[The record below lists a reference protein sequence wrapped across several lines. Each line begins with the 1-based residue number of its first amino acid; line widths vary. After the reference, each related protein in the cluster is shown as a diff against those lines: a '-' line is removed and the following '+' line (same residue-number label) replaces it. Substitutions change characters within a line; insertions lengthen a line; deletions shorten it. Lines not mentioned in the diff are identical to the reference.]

1 MENRRLNYHFEYV
14 NENEFRKK
22 ERSVRKYNMLAYKK
36 LTFEYYPSIREG
48 NFLGELV
55 STDKTNNTENYEL
68 KLPTDSLFA
77 KVHGDITLHYTV
89 YKDNRVVLLV
99 NITPDSILEE
109 GHRSEL
115 STYKGVMISKNNSQ
129 KDMFKVNLLNALNN
143 KQ

>member
-1 MENRRLNYHFEYV
+1 MKQNYIFEYQ
-14 NENEFRKK
+14 NENEFRKI

-48 NFLGELV
+48 KFLGKLV
-55 STDKTNNTENYEL
+55 STDSKEHSKTYEL

-77 KVHGDITLHYTV
+77 KVHGDVTLHYTV
-89 YKDNRVVLLV
+89 YEDSRVVLLS

-115 STYKGVMISKNNSQ
+115 GTYKGVMISKTNPE
-129 KDMFKVNLLNALNN
+129 KDMFKVNLLNALKN
-143 KQ
+143 Q